1 MKTAITLIG
10 LFFLIVITS
19 CGGSDSGPTPT
30 PGPIIKTPGK
40 SVLIAPVNNKTCENG
55 TNSSAT
61 QSTVTFSWNSTSDT
75 ESYDLKIIN
84 LNTQEVTS
92 QTGITTTSKDVTLT
106 RGVPYSWTITTKNK
120 GTTTTVSDTWKFY
133 LAGNGV
139 TNYAPF
145 PAAAVSP
152 LPGVVTTPVNG
163 KVTLTWETSD
173 VEGSA
178 LTYTLYF
185 DTIDGKQTPLD
196 TNKNLTAKSKEVSV
210 NPNTI
215 YYWRVVTSDGNNTS
229 TSVVYT
235 FKTN

>member
-10 LFFLIVITS
+10 LSLLMVIMS
-19 CGGSDSGPTPT
+19 CGGSDSGPSTPV
-30 PGPIIKTPGK
+30 INSPGK

-55 TNSSAT
+55 TNSFAT

-75 ESYDLKIIN
+75 ETYDLKIIN
-84 LNTQEVTS
+84 LSTQEVTS
-92 QTGITTTSKDVTLT
+92 QTGITTTSKDVILT
-106 RGVPYSWTITTKNK
+106 RGIPYSWAITSKNK
-120 GTTTTVSDTWKFY
+120 GTATTVSDTWKFY
-133 LAGNGV
+133 LAGNGE

-152 LPGVVTTPVNG
+152 LPGVFVTPVNG

-178 LTYTLYF
+178 LTYMLYF

-196 TNKNLTAKSKEVSV
+196 ANKNLTAKSKEVVV
-210 NPNTI
+210 NSNTV
-215 YYWRVVTSDGNNTS
+215 YYWRVITSDGINTS